1 MKIIMGLLACGLW
14 LALSGAPAQAA
25 GDWGPCQSDTVHQF
39 PASFNETIT
48 DPSQNY
54 SGHEFDN
61 FSRWDN
67 GQRYSITCQCPDDM
81 SNPPPGYYKAEV
93 NLPAGHAA
101 TWYKVNDNLE
111 VRTTISVS
119 NEGNI
124 NAPFVDLTNKNPNSK
139 ECASKGGVHDAQ
151 TGTTGSVSLYI
162 AHPFVG
168 TSTIPQ
174 TEIASLYLT
183 KKAGVYSTTPI
194 VRVLLSGT
202 VEVDQGCEID
212 GGSVVNIPLGEYD
225 ARDFEVPAG
234 SKPQNV
240 QIVKEKLVLHCHNIS
255 DGVRA
260 WVHIEGT
267 VNPNNATAIDM
278 GNPDIGVQIS
288 GDTSGKVMIP
298 NDVNS
303 EEQLALGFQDAS
315 GSRSAV
321 FNMQAWPVNTTG
333 KRPASGD
340 YQGIASLRVEIE

>member
-1 MKIIMGLLACGLW
+1 MKIIMGLLVSGLW
-14 LALSGAPAQAA
+14 LALSGTPAHAA
-25 GDWGPCQSDTVHQF
+25 DDWGPCESDTVHQF
-39 PASFNETIT
+39 PSSFNKTIT

-61 FSRWDN
+61 FFHWDN
-67 GQRYSITCQCPDDM
+67 GQTYTIICECPDNM
-81 SNPPPGYYKAEV
+81 SNPPVSYYKATV

-101 TWYKVNDNLE
+101 NWYQVNDNLE
-111 VRTTISVS
+111 VRTSIDVYNQGSVITPFSDLS
-119 NEGNI
+119 NKTVSSG
-124 NAPFVDLTNKNPNSK
+124 
-139 ECASKGGVHDAQ
+139 ECEVKGGTHSAW
-151 TGTTGSVSLYI
+151 TGTKGSVSLYI

-168 TSTIPQ
+168 TSTIPEV
-174 TEIASLYLT
+174 EIAALYAS

-240 QIVKEKLVLHCHNIS
+240 QIVKEQLVLRCHNVS

-288 GDTSGKVMIP
+288 GDTSEKVLIP

-303 EEQLALGFQDAS
+303 EEPLALGSQDAS
-315 GSRSAV
+315 GSRSAM
-321 FNMQAWPVNTTG
+321 FNMHAWPISTTG
-333 KRPASGD
+333 KRPSSGD

>member
-1 MKIIMGLLACGLW
+1 MKIIMGLLISGVW
-14 LALSGAPAQAA
+14 LVLSGTPAHAA

-39 PASFNETIT
+39 VSSFDEKIT

-61 FSRWDN
+61 FYRWNN
-67 GQRYSITCQCPDDM
+67 GQSYSVTCQCPDDM

-93 NLPAGHAA
+93 NLPAGHA
-101 TWYKVNDNLE
+101 TNWYKVNDSLE

-124 NAPFVDLTNKNPNSK
+124 NAPFVDLSNNNPTSK

-174 TEIASLYLT
+174 TEIAALYVS
-183 KKAGVYSTTPI
+183 KKAGVYSTTPL
-194 VRVLLSGT
+194 VRIMLSGT
-202 VEVDQGCEID
+202 IEVEQGCEMD
-212 GGSVVNIPLGEYD
+212 AGSVVNISLGEYD

-234 SKPQNV
+234 SPPKNV
-240 QIVKEKLVLHCHNIS
+240 QVVNEKLVLRCHNIS
-255 DGVRA
+255 DGVRG

-267 VNPNNATAIDM
+267 VNPHNATAIDM
-278 GNPDIGVQIS
+278 GNPDIGVQIAGNES
-288 GDTSGKVMIP
+288 DKVLVP
-298 NDVNS
+298 NDTNS
-303 EEQLALGFQDAS
+303 EEPIALGFQNSD

-321 FNMQAWPVNTTG
+321 FNMHAWPISTTG
-333 KRPASGD
+333 KRPASGN
-340 YQGIASLRVEIE
+340 YQGIATMRVEIE